1 MVWISFS
8 VHKKNGIPLYPFH
21 FNNGVS
27 SIKFSASHYG
37 IIHGLHCT
45 YAYSWKGP
53 GLVVIEN
60 CLLSM
65 DTPPKDGL
73 PHVEV
78 WLPVPSILLAG
89 FCLCWLFGVVEGW
102 QKFTLL
108 YSKWVL
114 ILLNADITLHW
125 YSVLMWT
132 TCSNFLL
139 LWS

>member
-1 MVWISFS
+1 MEGSLIRLAVGDNWDFTNLLAFS
-8 VHKKNGIPLYPFH
+8 WYTCTHDSTYKMLWYWTSLSVCYGMDKFTSSLKNGIPLYPFH

-78 WLPVPSILLAG
+78 
-89 FCLCWLFGVVEGW
+89 
-102 QKFTLL
+102 
-108 YSKWVL
+108 
-114 ILLNADITLHW
+114 
-125 YSVLMWT
+125 
-132 TCSNFLL
+132 
-139 LWS
+139 